1 MIIPIST
8 KERIFNALM
17 EGWSFRYPKE
27 PFGKIDLNN
36 HFTNQGSIWI
46 SNPKDPSGWVCYKSD
61 TKNWLDECLDQA
73 GVKREKKG
81 R

>member
-1 MIIPIST
+1 MIISTKT

-27 PFGKIDLNN
+27 PFGKIDSHG

-46 SNPKDPSGWVCYKSD
+46 SDPKYPDGWTSYKSD

-73 GVKREKKG
+73 RVKGGEN
-81 R
+81 